1 MNTRPATATT
11 YSGSDLQS
19 SDYKVAT
26 YTAVTYPAMI
36 YTEAIYTEITYTA
49 MLDETFV
56 ALHRK
61 PQMWSIYANPSG
73 VEVRKIFI

>member
-1 MNTRPATATT
+1 
-11 YSGSDLQS
+11 
-19 SDYKVAT
+19 
-26 YTAVTYPAMI
+26 MI
-36 YTEAIYTEITYTA
+36 YTAAIYTEITYTA

-73 VEVRKIFI
+73 VEVRKIFIPKPFGFVSNLRLVTWESL